1 MEPFFNPDVQEYQ
14 RTLGDF
20 LRSILPDDFAGSGQL
35 ELAEFEKFSEDIRR
49 QLYEAGYIA
58 VSYPKEYGGGGLSPE
73 YHVAVA
79 EELTRAG
86 LPLGVGNDVFGLQ
99 MFGNTLLA
107 FGTEEQ
113 KQRFLP
119 RIISGVDKWCQGYSE
134 PGSGSD
140 LAGAKTTAVQD
151 GDVWRINGQK
161 IWTSLAHKADWIF
174 VLVRTDPDAPK
185 HRGLTLLACPLD
197 QPGVERRPIKQIS
210 GEADFNETFFTDAV
224 TGVENTIG
232 KPGDGWKVATALL
245 EFERGGAAATLAV
258 RFDEELDRLT
268 DLARQRG
275 RAGDSAIRERLA
287 WCRARVLA
295 MRLMGYKALTD
306 NLAGRPIG
314 PEAALNKL
322 YWSEYHRVV
331 AELSMDLLGEEA
343 LIPTGRRPVIPD
355 GPDAPGAPQDS
366 AGWVTGFL
374 NGRASTIFAGTSEI
388 QRNLLAERVLGMPR
402 EPRVPAQ

>member
-1 MEPFFNPDVQEYQ
+1 VEPYFSPEVQEYQ
-14 RTLGDF
+14 RTFGDF
-20 LRSILPDDFAGSGQL
+20 LRSNLPDDWSGSGTL
-35 ELAEFEKFSEDIRR
+35 EIDEFEKFSEELRR
-49 QLYEAGYIA
+49 RLYDAGYVA

-86 LPLGVGNDVFGLQ
+86 LPHGVGNDVFGLQ
-99 MFGNTLLA
+99 MFGNTLLS

-119 RIISGVDKWCQGYSE
+119 RIISGEDKWCQGYSE
-134 PGSGSD
+134 PSSGSD
-140 LAGAKTTAVQD
+140 LAGVSTTAVRD

-174 VLVRTDPDAPK
+174 VLVRTDPSAPK
-185 HRGLTLLACPLD
+185 HRGLTLLACPLH
-197 QPGVERRPIKQIS
+197 QPGIEIRPIRQMS
-210 GEADFNETFFTDAV
+210 GEADFNEVFFTDAT

-232 KPGDGWKVATALL
+232 EPGEGWKVATALL
-245 EFERGGAAATLAV
+245 EFERGGAAATLAA
-258 RFDEELDRLT
+258 RFDEELDRLV
-268 DLARQRG
+268 DLAKRRG
-275 RAGDSAIRERLA
+275 RSHDSAVRQRLA
-287 WCRARVLA
+287 WCRSRVLA

-306 NLAGRPIG
+306 SLAGRPIG
-314 PEAALNKL
+314 PEAALHKL

-331 AELSMDLLGEEA
+331 AELSMDLLGEAA
-343 LIPTGRRPVIPD
+343 LIPEGRRPVIPD

-366 AGWVTGFL
+366 AGWVTAFL
-374 NGRASTIFAGTSEI
+374 NGRSSTIFAGTSEI

-402 EPRVPAQ
+402 EPRATAG